1 MYIWTKQETPIW
13 TITTEACEESEH
25 CDKVILTLEP
35 IPLLKG
41 NSAFYPVSL
50 WDSVDF
56 FIHFSWFCFVGLVCF
71 VLCCCF
77 VLFSFVFGHHRKLIQ
92 KRIRGEVYK
101 LIILQRHIVFEIHL
115 DVKLHR
121 TFTDLFIMCQL
132 HCIHCLDSSHPVSVF
147 SVSFSL
153 DPIVITYLQ
162 WVHSSYFMI
171 H

>member
-1 MYIWTKQETPIW
+1 MNKARNTHLDNNHW
-13 TITTEACEESEH
+13 
-25 CDKVILTLEP
+25 
-35 IPLLKG
+35 
-41 NSAFYPVSL
+41 SL
-50 WDSVDF
+50 WRVRTLWQSNSDTGADSPVKRT
-56 FIHFSWFCFVGLVCF
+56 FCFLSSESLGFCGFLYSLFLVLFCWFGLF
-71 VLCCCF
+71 WLCCCF

-92 KRIRGEVYK
+92 KRIWGEVYK

-153 DPIVITYLQ
+153 DPMVITYLQ